1 MKTEQE
7 QIKAIKQII
16 DERVETTLGQVQG
29 RHGNVIKTVDTIII
43 ARDIVEAG
51 YGDVTEYKAE
61 IERLRQE
68 VRDTDKMARNT
79 IEQYRAEN
87 EELKNAL
94 KQSEDNYSR
103 AFERLKAQGREIGR
117 LKEENEVLKND
128 LINSEGNLNHI
139 TTEIKQLKA
148 KNKVLGD
155 GVAKA
160 FTNGFNTGRKQ
171 VEKDIR
177 RAQID
182 VLNKLKDSYGLYY
195 LSAFGV
201 KERMLADIL
210 NPMIE
215 ELKK

>member
-7 QIKAIKQII
+7 QI
-16 DERVETTLGQVQG
+16 E
-29 RHGNVIKTVDTIII
+29 
-43 ARDIVEAG
+43 
-51 YGDVTEYKAE
+51 
-61 IERLRQE
+61 
-68 VRDTDKMARNT
+68 KMART
-79 IEQYRAEN
+79 MCGYCSTDGKCAVS
-87 EELKNAL
+87 KNGREPDICANVDTEHCL
-94 KQSEDNYSR
+94 YKEY
-103 AFERLKAQGREIGR
+103 AERLIESGYGK
-117 LKEENEVLKND
+117 V
-128 LINSEGNLNHI
+128 SEYEA
-139 TTEIKQLKA
+139 EIKQLKA